1 VPPER
6 ANGNACRGIEV
17 IKERVARL
25 VAASDKEPAPD
36 FLQFITPD
44 IQARPIPNLADR
56 AAQERLESSA
66 S

>member
-1 VPPER
+1 
-6 ANGNACRGIEV
+6 
-17 IKERVARL
+17 